1 MLSSSSSLNDQDVKL
16 RHRNAMT
23 VSVSATTT
31 SQPEKD
37 PPYTGDIIQDK
48 FHTEQKS
55 ATKKQLVEDHHCC
68 RKSSDLLSNSS
79 SSVKSSAKSSS
90 LMEKPHRRQTLSES
104 SDESQSN
111 QVTTVGDCMEYRG
124 KSSGDT
130 MRPNSLQRQTSATN
144 STGVAASQSSILM
157 RYVNIFVEIAVRVLL
172 VYGTAQIER
181 IPPFKRKIFVDEVW
195 LYRNPTT
202 EDYVSGK
209 VFLIC
214 TLIAPPIVILLN
226 FLYSRNRRDLGQG
239 FYAYTLGIT
248 LCQFLTSLLKI
259 SVGRPRPDFLQRCF
273 PDGIIGDFDH
283 CTGDIRVVNEGR
295 KSFPSGHSALTFAG
309 LCFISYYLA
318 GKLHIFNQRGRA
330 SGWRLILSIAPLVF
344 ALEVAVSRTCDYH
357 HHWQD
362 VVVGSIM
369 GICISYLCYRSYY
382 PSIFDEQCH
391 KPHLSKES
399 VAKIKENGFVLVQKS
414 TNSTG

>member
-1 MLSSSSSLNDQDVKL
+1 
-16 RHRNAMT
+16 MT

-172 VYGTAQIER
+172 VYGTAKLER
-181 IPPFKRKIFVDEVW
+181 TESFKRQIHPEEVW
-195 LYRNPTT
+195 LYKNPISK
-202 EDYVSGK
+202 DYVPASTALFWIL
-209 VFLIC
+209 V
-214 TLIAPPIVILLN
+214 APIVLITTH
-226 FLYSRNRRDLGQG
+226 FLMCRDKKDFKQA
-239 FYAYTLGIT
+239 FSAFTLGLAMT
-248 LCQFLTSLLKI
+248 GFLTSLIKI
-259 SVGRPRPDFLQRCF
+259 SVGRPRPDFFYRCF
-273 PDGIIGDFDH
+273 PDGVMGESFEQ
-283 CTGDIRVVNEGR
+283 CTGDQKVIEEGR
-295 KSFPSGHSALTFAG
+295 KSFPSGHSSMSFAG
-309 LCFISYYLA
+309 FGFMSYYLA
-318 GKLHIFNQRGRA
+318 SKLHVFNDRGRGQ
-330 SGWRLILSIAPLVF
+330 SWRLCISLVPMF
-344 ALEVAVSRTCDYH
+344 VALEVAVSRTCDYH

-362 VVVGSIM
+362 ALVGSLI
-369 GICISYLCYRSYY
+369 GICVSYLSYRQYF
-382 PSIFDEQCH
+382 PSIFSKNCHRAYSSRSGILANKTNCFVGSATNAGADDTDENQ
-391 KPHLSKES
+391 PL
-399 VAKIKENGFVLVQKS
+399 IRTDKENKWI
-414 TNSTG
+414 